1 VLPNKKRQKDGKDL
15 LMKKV

>member
-1 VLPNKKRQKDGKDL
+1 LPNKKRQKDGKDL